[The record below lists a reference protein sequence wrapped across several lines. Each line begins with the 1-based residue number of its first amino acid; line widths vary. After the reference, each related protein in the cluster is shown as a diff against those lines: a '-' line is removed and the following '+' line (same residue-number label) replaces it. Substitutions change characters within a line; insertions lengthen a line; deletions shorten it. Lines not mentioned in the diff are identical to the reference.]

1 MRCGARP
8 ALAAQHSGAGRG
20 SGKLSAMSFDSL
32 APYEGALL
40 ALLLG
45 FGLAALLGV
54 RGGAGWAG
62 LALPLAAL
70 AGFVVTLGGVSA
82 SPRQLPER
90 LPLLAAGAGL
100 AALLL
105 AALPRTWLALALLL
119 AGAVAGGW
127 WLAGAPLWPED
138 VRRAAPVWIVL
149 ALLVPLLYRE
159 GAGPW
164 RGQMA
169 ALALAAALWA
179 AGTPGPW
186 WLLALVLAA
195 AALPLLLAG
204 TAMAEPGRLA
214 LAPLLAAL
222 MAGPVLARGAP
233 ADWIAATAPLVL
245 LLGPHLTG
253 RRAGWQAPVLLALLA
268 AVPAGLA
275 WAAARWL

>member
-1 MRCGARP
+1 
-8 ALAAQHSGAGRG
+8 
-20 SGKLSAMSFDSL
+20 MSFDSL
-32 APYEGALL
+32 APHEGALL

-62 LALPLAAL
+62 LALPVAAL
-70 AGFVVTLGGVSA
+70 AGFVVTLGGFSA

-90 LPLLAAGAGL
+90 LPLLAAGAAL

-105 AALPRTWLALALLL
+105 AALPRTWLALPLLL

-127 WLAGAPLWPED
+127 WLAGAPLWPQD
-138 VRRAAPVWIVL
+138 IHRAAPVWIVL

-159 GAGPW
+159 AAGPW

-169 ALALAAALWA
+169 VLAFAAALWA
-179 AGTPGPW
+179 ASTPGPW
-186 WLLALVLAA
+186 WPLALVLAA
-195 AALPLLLAG
+195 AALPLLVAG
-204 TAMAEPGRLA
+204 AAMAEPGRLA
-214 LAPLLAAL
+214 LAPLLAGL

-233 ADWIAATAPLVL
+233 ADWIAATAPLVV

-268 AVPAGLA
+268 ALPVALA